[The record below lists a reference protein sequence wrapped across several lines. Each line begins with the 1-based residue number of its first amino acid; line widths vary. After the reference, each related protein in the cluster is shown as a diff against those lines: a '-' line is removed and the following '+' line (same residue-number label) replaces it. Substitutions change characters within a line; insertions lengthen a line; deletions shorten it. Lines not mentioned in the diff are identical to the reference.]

1 MPTDPPTAELPRSG
15 ARDSGH
21 VAGRIRGAQPDDDS
35 AHDLR
40 AEPPTYEL
48 PTAGSTGTRSGGGPI
63 AALSGVVMLVLLIM
77 GGGMVI
83 AQLTSAQH
91 HQPGPGALAVGAHVA
106 GAVVGVVC
114 YGYSRRK
121 GSGRLIALLAT
132 LLTALLLLWFFW
144 WSPSPT

>member
-15 ARDSGH
+15 ARDSGQ
-21 VAGRIRGAQPDDDS
+21 VAGRIRGAKPDDDS
-35 AHDLR
+35 AHDPS
-40 AEPPTYEL
+40 AEPP
-48 PTAGSTGTRSGGGPI
+48 GSPRSGGGPI
-63 AALSGVVMLVLLIM
+63 AAVSGVVMIALLIM
-77 GGGMVI
+77 GIGMVI

-91 HQPGPGALAVGAHVA
+91 HQPGPGALAVGAHAA

-121 GSGRLIALLAT
+121 GSGRLIALLVTVA
-132 LLTALLLLWFFW
+132 TALLLLWFFW